1 MNRQSALG
9 SGDAFPVNRAR
20 RGWRLLGSAAL
31 WVALV
36 AVAFLIW
43 PAKFGGFT
51 SFVFVS
57 GESMT
62 PAYQPGDLLVAW
74 KGEPRVGDVIVYAP
88 DGFGGAQ
95 IVHRVIGGDAQA
107 GWSVKGDHNTF
118 TDPFTPKGAEVRGV
132 VALHIPHMAAV
143 MGVLLSP
150 FLWIGLFLL
159 AGAVLV
165 WPARNDDND
174 NDNDDNDDNDSRDSV
189 PEELPEWEPALI
201 GGE

>member
-1 MNRQSALG
+1 MNRQSAVG
-9 SGDAFPVNRAR
+9 SGAAFPVNRAR

-31 WVALV
+31 WVALA

-74 KGEPRVGDVIVYAP
+74 KSEPQVGDVIVYAP
-88 DGFGGAQ
+88 EGFGGAQ
-95 IVHRVIGGDAQA
+95 IVHRVIGGDTQT

-132 VALHIPHMAAV
+132 VVLHIPDMAAV
-143 MGVLLSP
+143 MNVLLSP
-150 FLWIGLFLL
+150 FLWIALFLL
-159 AGAVLV
+159 AAAVLV
-165 WPARNDDND
+165 WPTREDEHPAGGEHPEVDEHE
-174 NDNDDNDDNDSRDSV
+174 SR
-189 PEELPEWEPALI
+189 EPAQI
-201 GGE
+201 GGM